1 MTILFVLLT
10 FLVIM
15 AITYYTRGH
24 QPQSAVTRQPAM
36 FANPP
41 APKVTRDQGFEV
53 PQGYCFHPGHTW
65 VLDEGRQ
72 NARIGMD
79 AFAANLFGKVDRVE
93 VAGLNRWVRQG
104 QKVWSVTRDG
114 VTVDMVSPVEG
125 VVISVNS
132 DVLRDPSLLNKDPYK
147 DGWIAVIKSPDLSIN
162 VNNLVRGTLVPV
174 WMQNSLRRIGS
185 FTAQMA
191 GATAQDGG
199 LPIEGLLAHV
209 EPGLRT
215 QIVKEFFLT

>member
-15 AITYYTRGH
+15 SITYYTRQHH
-24 QPQSAVTRQPAM
+24 QAAVKPAM
-36 FANPP
+36 FANPAQP
-41 APKVTRDQGFEV
+41 RVARDYGFEV

-79 AFAANLFGKVDRVE
+79 SFAANLFGKIDRIE

-125 VVISVNS
+125 VVISVNA
-132 DVLRDPSLLNKDPYK
+132 DVLRDPSLLAKDSYK
-147 DGWIAVIKSPDLSIN
+147 DGWVAVIKSPDLSTN
-162 VNNLVRGTLVPV
+162 VNNLVRGSFVGP
-174 WMQNSLRRIGS
+174 WMQNSVRRVNALA
-185 FTAQMA
+185 TQAV

-199 LPIEGLLAHV
+199 VPISGLLAQV
-209 EPGLRT
+209 EPGLR
-215 QIVKEFFLT
+215 QQMIREVFLT

>member
-1 MTILFVLLT
+1 MS
-10 FLVIM
+10 
-15 AITYYTRGH
+15 ITYYTRQDRPADVVKPAVFASPA
-24 QPQSAVTRQPAM
+24 QPRL
-36 FANPP
+36 
-41 APKVTRDQGFEV
+41 TRDYGFEV

-79 AFAANLFGKVDRVE
+79 SFAANLFGKIDRVE

-125 VVISVNS
+125 VVISVNA
-132 DVLRDPSLLNKDPYK
+132 DVLRDPNTLAKDPYK
-147 DGWIAVIKSPDLSIN
+147 DGWVAVIKSPDLSTN
-162 VNNLVRGTLVPV
+162 VNNLVRGTFVGP
-174 WMQNSLRRIGS
+174 WMQNSVRRVNALA
-185 FTAQMA
+185 TQAV

-199 LPIEGLLAHV
+199 VPISGLLTQV
-209 EPGLRT
+209 EPGLR
-215 QIVKEFFLT
+215 QQMVKEFFLT